1 MAADAQSSAP
11 VSPGD
16 VIAGKYRVER
26 VLGAGGMGI
35 VVAAMHLQLE
45 ERVALKFV
53 LPSALSTPGIV
64 ERFLREAR
72 AAVKLKSEHVGKVL
86 DVGTLES
93 GVPFMVMEYLEGSNL
108 DEVLN
113 ARGALPVQTAVDYV
127 VQACRGIAEAH
138 ALGIVHRDLKP
149 QNLFVSRRTNGEPI
163 VKVLDFGI
171 SKVTSQVDGGLTST
185 QAMIGSPF
193 YMSPEQM
200 NSSRDV
206 DPRTDVWSLG
216 IILFECLTRE
226 VPFVG
231 ESMPQLVVS
240 VMQHAPR
247 SLAGLRPDVPPELAS
262 IVERCLKKSP
272 SERFANAG
280 ELEAALVPFS
290 SAAFAIS
297 QSMRRMSPATGTTFE
312 ARASQLDEAGLAP
325 KGGARTR
332 TMLALAAGLFV
343 LGAGGAFFVTSRSG
357 AVAPAPSAERA
368 LAAAREGLPAAT
380 ATAPASATAGPEPA
394 SSAAT
399 AAPDAGPRVAESA
412 PVIKPAEPAP
422 RPKAGRPAGPTPPP
436 LPVGTPKAPTA
447 APNATSQ
454 GDEIPGARR

>member
-1 MAADAQSSAP
+1 
-11 VSPGD
+11 
-16 VIAGKYRVER
+16 
-26 VLGAGGMGI
+26 MGI

-53 LPSALSTPGIV
+53 LPAALSTPGIV
-64 ERFLREAR
+64 DRFLREAR

-86 DVGTLES
+86 DVGTLDN

-108 DEVLN
+108 DEVLT
-113 ARGALPVQTAVDYV
+113 ARGALPLQTAVDFV

-149 QNLFVSRRTNGEPI
+149 QNLFVSKRTNGEPI

-171 SKVTSQVDGGLTST
+171 SKVTNQLDGGLTST
-185 QAMIGSPF
+185 QAMIGSPY

-226 VPFVG
+226 VPFTG
-231 ESMPQLVVS
+231 ESMPQLVLS

-247 SLAGLRPDVPPELAS
+247 SLAAMRPDVPPELSA
-262 IVERCLKKSP
+262 IVDRCLRKSP
-272 SERFANAG
+272 GERFANAG

-290 SAAFAIS
+290 SAAFAMS
-297 QSMRRMSPATGTTFE
+297 QNLRRLSPSTGTTFE
-312 ARASQLDEAGLAP
+312 ARASQLDLEETLP
-325 KGGARTR
+325 KRGSKV
-332 TMLALAAGLFV
+332 GLFV
-343 LGAGGAFFVTSRSG
+343 G
-357 AVAPAPSAERA
+357 AVAGVVLLGIGWAVWFGRGAGSPAPSA
-368 LAAAREGLPAAT
+368 AASPGVSVMPAVE
-380 ATAPASATAGPEPA
+380 PSATV
-394 SSAAT
+394 AAV
-399 AAPDAGPRVAESA
+399 VAVAKESA
-412 PVIKPAEPAP
+412 PIAP
-422 RPKAGRPAGPTPPP
+422 I
-436 LPVGTPKAPTA
+436 APTA
-447 APNATSQ
+447 SASASPALAPSPRPVPKRPALPTAITPKPTPAAPTATGR